1 MEIIPELTALAAKI
15 PRIAIKVEGRIIFI
29 DPNEVISVEAQGNYV
44 LLVRSSGSYLL
55 RACISALAEKLQ
67 PYSFIQVHRAVLVN
81 TSWVQEIKPTA
92 TGEYRLRT
100 KNGKEYTVSRTY
112 KKNLRSIA
120 QFWIGNDALFTE

>member
-1 MEIIPELTALAAKI
+1 MELRNLVSKT
-15 PRIAIKVEGRIIFI
+15 PRIAIKVEGCIIFI
-29 DPNEVISVEAQGNYV
+29 DPTEVISVEAQGNYV

-67 PYSFIQVHRAVLVN
+67 PYSFIQVHRTVLVN
-81 TSWVQEIKPTA
+81 TSWVQEIQPCA

-100 KNGKEYTVSRTY
+100 RNGKEYTVSRTY

-120 QFWIGNDALFTE
+120 QSWIGNDALFAK